1 MDRQTAERALP
12 IALLQL
18 NRLYRHA
25 IDRTLAPLGL
35 SDARALPLLYMAR
48 DADGL
53 RQGVL
58 ADALGMEGPSL
69 VRLLDHLCFTGLVER
84 RVDPKD
90 ARAKT
95 VHLTA
100 AGRKAAAECL
110 LLLDE
115 VRKRL
120 LAEVSDA
127 DLSVTMKVLAMFQAK
142 LEAARAGEHGL
153 DPS

>member
-1 MDRQTAERALP
+1 MNRQTAERALP

-18 NRLYRHA
+18 NRLYRHT

-48 DADGL
+48 DAEGL
-53 RQGVL
+53 RQVAL
-58 ADALGMEGPSL
+58 ADALGIEGPSL
-69 VRLLDHLCFTGLVER
+69 VRLLDQLCHSGLVER
-84 RVDPKD
+84 RTDPKD

-95 VHLTA
+95 VHLTE
-100 AGRKAAAECL
+100 AGRKAAEECL

-127 DLSVTMKVLAMFQAK
+127 DLAVTLKVLATFQAE
-142 LEAARAGEHGL
+142 LESARARDVGH